1 MNKPDKENIPG
12 YISLGFIA
20 VYCAFLIIIGLLS
33 IKEHRKIKRDYII
46 SHFGRLSDSKEVQ
59 DAYRE
64 KEAEQKTTRNRFYID
79 DNGKVQKYPVY
90 ESE

>member
-1 MNKPDKENIPG
+1 MSKPDKENIPG

-20 VYCAFLIIIGLLS
+20 AYCAFLIIIGFLS
-33 IKEHRKIKRDYII
+33 IREHRKIKRDYII
-46 SHFGRLSDSKEVQ
+46 GHFGRLSDSKEVQ

-79 DNGKVQKYPVY
+79 EDGDVY
-90 ESE
+90 KK